1 MEKYEVV
8 KAWHGVSVG
17 DVVEMEKLHP
27 ALKSN
32 VRLMRGAAGGE
43 LTPATPDAGN
53 ETKSRKDAIKAR
65 LTALGIEFKGNLGE
79 EKLAELLPEGELENL
94 FPAE

>member
-1 MEKYEVV
+1 MLEL
-8 KAWHGVSVG
+8 
-17 DVVEMEKLHP
+17 EKLHP

-53 ETKSRKDAIKAR
+53 ETKSRKDAIKASSK
-65 LTALGIEFKGNLGE
+65 ICS
-79 EKLAELLPEGELENL
+79 LLNNSRRQGGFFMPRFGGASSYRN
-94 FPAE
+94 